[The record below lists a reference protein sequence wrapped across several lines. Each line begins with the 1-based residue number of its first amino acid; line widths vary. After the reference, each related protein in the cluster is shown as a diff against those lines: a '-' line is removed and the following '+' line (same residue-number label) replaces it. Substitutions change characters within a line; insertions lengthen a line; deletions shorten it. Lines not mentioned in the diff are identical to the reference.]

1 MNKKEYY
8 EQKALEYAEYYG
20 ILTYKVKGSFMIY
33 NQNRRNKEFLGGK
46 WVENP
51 CTYQI
56 KVNLD
61 TMQTTVLQL
70 RRLQKDGWDNV

>member
-1 MNKKEYY
+1 
-8 EQKALEYAEYYG
+8 
-20 ILTYKVKGSFMIY
+20 MIY
-33 NQNRRNKEFLGGK
+33 NQNRRNKEFIGGK

-61 TMQTTVLQL
+61 TMQTAALKLKRL
-70 RRLQKDGWDNV
+70 RKDGWDNV